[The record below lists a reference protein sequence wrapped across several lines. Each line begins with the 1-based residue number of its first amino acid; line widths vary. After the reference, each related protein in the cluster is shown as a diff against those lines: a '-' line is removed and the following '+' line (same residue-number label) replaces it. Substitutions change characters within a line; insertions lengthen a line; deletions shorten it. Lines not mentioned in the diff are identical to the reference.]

1 MPGARQ
7 PLLGD
12 SGTARDR
19 RRRQI
24 MVRLLIVLVGV
35 AICALLF
42 VVVVEIFRA
51 EPIDRSDWIDMLLD
65 VPDPDRAQAHMHAL
79 TANQSLAGSAGDL
92 PLAMYVANRLR
103 SWRVPDVTVHEYKV
117 LLSYPLHI
125 SLDIVEPGTGRSLR
139 SFDLVEPRVDGVPP
153 PTTGPYVAYSGS
165 GKVTAPLVFL
175 NYARRSD
182 FHALRDAGVDLR
194 GRIGI
199 ARYGRS
205 FRGLKA
211 MLAEQHGMV
220 GLVLYSDPA
229 DDGSLR
235 GKTFPDGAW
244 RPPGAVQGGSAMF
257 ISLFS
262 GDPLTPG
269 IAAVPDL
276 DPRRRKF
283 SASSSP
289 VLPRIPIVAIGY
301 GNAGPLLASL
311 RGPRVPNDWR
321 DAMATRIG
329 PGSDLVQ
336 LNVQMDRSLQPI
348 YNVVGTFPGAIEP
361 DRRVLLGNHRDAWV
375 YGAVDPHSGTSA
387 FLEMSRAFAS
397 LYERGWRPRRTLQ
410 LCSWD
415 AEEFGLVGSTEFAEQ
430 FADDLRQEAIAYI
443 NTDVGVMSTSAFLAQ
458 ASPSLQPV
466 IEFATKLVRNPHAN
480 ATIYDQWESF
490 GKDGP
495 RGVVGALGSGSDYTP
510 FLQFLGV
517 ASADI
522 SFGDR
527 SSRYGVYH
535 SSYDSAIWYGRFGD
549 PDYTYTAALA
559 RVWGVIALELVDRA
573 VIPIRIQAYAS
584 TLASYIAK
592 LNEGYP
598 GQLPMRVLSEC
609 LMKFAQAAKHTD
621 QEADTLDRLTR
632 LSATVR
638 DSKDA
643 HLRHLNDRL
652 AFVEREFT
660 SSIALPG
667 RTETYYRHV
676 VYAPGLYEGYA
687 ATTLPG
693 ITMALEERNETML
706 IEQVAIFIERVTRAS
721 AMLNMVSPGG
731 GG

>member
-1 MPGARQ
+1 
-7 PLLGD
+7 
-12 SGTARDR
+12 
-19 RRRQI
+19 
-24 MVRLLIVLVGV
+24 
-35 AICALLF
+35 
-42 VVVVEIFRA
+42 
-51 EPIDRSDWIDMLLD
+51 MLLD

-139 SFDLVEPRVDGVPP
+139 SFDLAEPRVDGVPP

-165 GKVTAPLVFL
+165 VSSPGTVPCQCSHGGVGFSGQGDRPARVPELRSSLRFPGAPRRWRRPSRTHRHRSVRAVVPRPEGHARRTARHGWPGPLFRFVTDASPGLL
-175 NYARRSD
+175 CLRRSD
-182 FHALRDAGVDLR
+182 GCPRT
-194 GRIGI
+194 
-199 ARYGRS
+199 
-205 FRGLKA
+205 
-211 MLAEQHGMV
+211 
-220 GLVLYSDPA
+220 DPA

-301 GNAGPLLASL
+301 GNARPLLASL

-321 DAMATRIG
+321 DAMATRVG

-348 YNVVGTFPGAIEP
+348 YNVIGTFPGAIEP

-443 NTDVGVMSTSAFLAQ
+443 NTYWL
-458 ASPSLQPV
+458 
-466 IEFATKLVRNPHAN
+466 
-480 ATIYDQWESF
+480 
-490 GKDGP
+490 
-495 RGVVGALGSGSDYTP
+495 
-510 FLQFLGV
+510 
-517 ASADI
+517 
-522 SFGDR
+522 
-527 SSRYGVYH
+527 
-535 SSYDSAIWYGRFGD
+535 DS
-549 PDYTYTAALA
+549 
-559 RVWGVIALELVDRA
+559 
-573 VIPIRIQAYAS
+573 
-584 TLASYIAK
+584 
-592 LNEGYP
+592 
-598 GQLPMRVLSEC
+598 
-609 LMKFAQAAKHTD
+609 
-621 QEADTLDRLTR
+621 
-632 LSATVR
+632 TVR
-638 DSKDA
+638 PA
-643 HLRHLNDRL
+643 
-652 AFVEREFT
+652 AF
-660 SSIALPG
+660 
-667 RTETYYRHV
+667 
-676 VYAPGLYEGYA
+676 
-687 ATTLPG
+687 
-693 ITMALEERNETML
+693 
-706 IEQVAIFIERVTRAS
+706 
-721 AMLNMVSPGG
+721 
-731 GG
+731 